1 MFCLVAGVYAIAI
14 STLKLGF
21 CAPIMHFCSRTSLC
35 FAAKKRLPEVEPI
48 QKENFL
54 KNSRGRTD
62 QRLIFLASVCEWDHS
77 IYLISALTA
86 YHAIGAKV
94 VLAAICPPSPGQG
107 SIVRDIV
114 SADLQVR
121 RDRILNIRR
130 LINLS
135 GVVQVLSDVV
145 EPGDPEFKVMRRFLS
160 VFLSSF
166 LKVLTCGP
174 SGRIARWRS
183 QGKELSKPTTK
194 TIGLYAYIICARFT
208 RPCRT
213 RTSRML
219 IR

>member
-1 MFCLVAGVYAIAI
+1 MFCLVAGVYPIAI

-35 FAAKKRLPEVEPI
+35 FAAKKSLPEVEPV

-62 QRLIFLASVCEWDHS
+62 QRLIFLASLSVCEWDHS

-94 VLAAICPPSPGQG
+94 VLAAIIPLPPGQD
-107 SIVRDIV
+107 SFVHDIV

-145 EPGDPEFKVMRRFLS
+145 EPGDPEF
-160 VFLSSF
+160 
-166 LKVLTCGP
+166 
-174 SGRIARWRS
+174 
-183 QGKELSKPTTK
+183 
-194 TIGLYAYIICARFT
+194 
-208 RPCRT
+208 
-213 RTSRML
+213 
-219 IR
+219 